1 MGNNRMEA
9 GRGRGKAVVNPGQGG
24 AKRPFYMLLAA
35 ILVGGI
41 AILSYMATRPTLVG
55 QVDTTIKP
63 IPNQGHSIGSDSAP
77 MEVVEFGDFECP
89 ACGSFSTLTEPDV
102 RARLVLTGKIRF
114 RFMDLPLSGH
124 GNTWPAHMAAWCA
137 GEQGKFWEMHDALYQ
152 SQDRWNTEA
161 TRRPEK
167 YMSEL
172 ARQVGVGMEQYAQC
186 MSTEKY
192 RPQVKANMEEAT
204 RFGVGQTPTFIMGS
218 RRYPGVMPYD
228 EFKARVDSVIAETSA
243 AKGTKKAK

>member
-1 MGNNRMEA
+1 VTA
-9 GRGRGKAVVNPGQGG
+9 GKGGGK
-24 AKRPFYMLLAA
+24 RSFYMSLVV

-41 AILSYMATRPTLVG
+41 AVLSYMATRPALVA

-63 IPNQGHSIGSDSAP
+63 IPNQGHAIGSDSAP
-77 MEVVEFGDFECP
+77 VEVVEFGDFECP
-89 ACGSFSTLTEPDV
+89 ACGSFANLTEPDV
-102 RARLVLTGKIRF
+102 RARLVLTGRVRF
-114 RFMDLPLSGH
+114 RFMDLPLNIH
-124 GNTWPAHMAAWCA
+124 HNTWSAHMAAWCA
-137 GEQGKFWEMHDALYQ
+137 GEQGRFWEMHDALYQ

-172 ARQVGVGMEQYAQC
+172 ARQVGVGMEQYDQC

-192 RPQVKANMEEAT
+192 RPQVRSNMEEAT
-204 RFGVGQTPTFIMGS
+204 RFGVSSTPTFIFGS

-228 EFKARVDSVIAETSA
+228 EFRARVDSMITEAKAT
-243 AKGTKKAK
+243 KGTKKAK